1 VVSIS
6 TYRDER
12 RLFAVI
18 GVVIVAA
25 LLALLQIDFARQ
37 GRPSPI
43 TATVTTIA
51 MYAQLGVATV
61 TNGLHAGFA
70 TAINT
75 PQLARDNGLLRAQN
89 ERLREQNRAL
99 TETLA
104 RVPAERDMALAQL
117 KHPAGIP
124 ATVIGYDPEATQ
136 HVITIDRGARD
147 RVARDDGV
155 VTNDGAVGR
164 VIEVAPI
171 SSKVLLIIDA
181 ASKLPAVV
189 QHGRWWAI
197 AVGTQSRLKLQYVSQ
212 DAKLHVGD
220 AVVTGEGRSFH
231 AGTLI
236 GRISHISPAN
246 AGALD
251 QSAIVEPAVAFG
263 SLSRVLVLA
272 K

>member
-1 VVSIS
+1 MVSIS

-12 RLFAVI
+12 RLFTVI

-25 LLALLQIDFARQ
+25 LVALLQIDFARQ
-37 GRPSPI
+37 GRTSPI

-51 MYAQLGVATV
+51 AYVQLAVATL
-61 TNGLHAGFA
+61 TNGVRSAIT
-70 TAINT
+70 TAVNL
-75 PQLARDNGLLRAQN
+75 PQLARDNAELRAQN
-89 ERLREQNRAL
+89 ERLRAENRTLSEA
-99 TETLA
+99 LA
-104 RVPAERDMALAQL
+104 RVPAERNMALAQL
-117 KHPAGIP
+117 QHPAGIP

-147 RVARDDGV
+147 RIARDDGV
-155 VTNDGAVGR
+155 VTADGVVGR

-171 SSKVLLIIDA
+171 SSKVLLVIDA

-189 QHGRWWAI
+189 QRGRWWAI
-197 AVGTQSRLKLQYVSQ
+197 AVGTQTRLKLQYISQ
-212 DAKLHVGD
+212 DAKLRRGD
-220 AVVTGEGRSFH
+220 VVVTGEGRSFH
-231 AGTLI
+231 AGTPI
-236 GRISHISPAN
+236 GRIAEIAAPN

-251 QSAIVEPAVAFG
+251 QSAIVEPAVSFG

>member
-1 VVSIS
+1 MVSIS

-25 LLALLQIDFARQ
+25 LVALLQIDFARQ

-51 MYAQLGVATV
+51 AYAQLAVATV
-61 TNGLHAGFA
+61 TNGVRGGFWA
-70 TAINT
+70 AVNT
-75 PQLARDNGLLRAQN
+75 PQLARDNARLDAENRQLRAEN
-89 ERLREQNRAL
+89 LELSEA
-99 TETLA
+99 LA
-104 RVPAERDMALAQL
+104 RVPAERNIALAQL
-117 KHPAGIP
+117 KHPRGIE

-136 HVITIDRGARD
+136 HLITIDRGSHD
-147 RVARDDGV
+147 KVARDDGV
-155 VTNDGAVGR
+155 ITDDGAVGR
-164 VIEVAPI
+164 VIEVSPI
-171 SSKVLLIIDA
+171 SSKVLLIVDA

-189 QHGRWWAI
+189 QRGRWWSIAI
-197 AVGTQSRLKLQYVSQ
+197 GAQTRLKLQYVSQ
-212 DAKLHVGD
+212 DAKLRLGD
-220 AVVTGEGRSFH
+220 LVVTGEGRSFH
-231 AGTLI
+231 AGTPI
-236 GRISHISPAN
+236 GRIAQISAPN

>member
-12 RLFAVI
+12 RLFGVI

-25 LLALLQIDFARQ
+25 LVALLQIDFARQ
-37 GRPSPI
+37 GRTSPI
-43 TATVTTIA
+43 TTIVTTIA
-51 MYAQLGVATV
+51 TYAQLVVATL
-61 TNGLHAGFA
+61 TNGVRDGFS

-75 PQLARDNGLLRAQN
+75 PQLARENTALRTQN
-89 ERLREQNRAL
+89 ERLRIENRTL
-99 TETLA
+99 TEALD
-104 RVPAERDMALAQL
+104 RVPAERKIALAQVQ
-117 KHPAGIP
+117 HPTGVP
-124 ATVIGYDPEATQ
+124 ATVIGYDPEALQ

-147 RVARDDGV
+147 HISRDDGV
-155 VTNDGAVGR
+155 VTGDGAVGR

-197 AVGTQSRLKLQYVSQ
+197 AVGTQTRVKLQYISQ
-212 DAKLHVGD
+212 DAKLRLGD
-220 AVVTGEGRSFH
+220 MVVTGEGRSFH
-231 AGTLI
+231 AGTPI
-236 GRISHISPAN
+236 GRIIQTAPVN

-251 QSAIVEPAVAFG
+251 QSAIVEPAVSFG

>member
-12 RLFAVI
+12 RLFALI
-18 GVVIVAA
+18 GVVIIAA
-25 LLALLQIDFARQ
+25 LVALLQIEFTRQ

-43 TATVTTIA
+43 TTTVTSIA
-51 MYAQLGVATV
+51 TYGQLAVATAV
-61 TNGLHAGFA
+61 GVLHAGFA
-70 TAINT
+70 TAVDT
-75 PQLARDNGLLRAQN
+75 PRLATDNGMLRAQN
-89 ERLREQNRAL
+89 QTLRAQNREL
-99 TETLA
+99 TEALA
-104 RVPAERDMALAQL
+104 RVPAERDLALAQL
-117 KHPAGIP
+117 KHPAGIA

-136 HVITIDRGARD
+136 HLITIDRGARD
-147 RVARDDGV
+147 RIARDDGV
-155 VTNDGAVGR
+155 VTGDGAVGR
-164 VIEVAPI
+164 VIEVAPL
-171 SSKVLLIIDA
+171 SSKVLLIVDA

-197 AVGTQSRLKLQYVSQ
+197 AVGTETHLKLQYVSQ

-220 AVVTGEGRSFH
+220 LVVTGEGRSFH
-231 AGTLI
+231 AGTPI
-236 GRISHISPAN
+236 GRISQISASN

-251 QSAIVEPAVAFG
+251 QSAIVEPAVTFG

>member
-12 RLFAVI
+12 RLFTVI

-25 LLALLQIDFARQ
+25 LVALFQIDFARQ
-37 GRPSPI
+37 GRTSPL

-51 MYAQLGVATV
+51 PYAQLAVATV
-61 TNGLHAGFA
+61 TNAIRGAFS
-70 TAINT
+70 TAVNT
-75 PQLARDNGLLRAQN
+75 PGLAHANAELRAQN
-89 ERLREQNRAL
+89 ERLRTENRTLSEA
-99 TETLA
+99 LA
-104 RVPAERDMALAQL
+104 RVPAERNIALAQL
-117 KHPAGIP
+117 EHPAGIP

-147 RVARDDGV
+147 HVARDDGV
-155 VTNDGAVGR
+155 VTADGVVGR
-164 VIEVAPI
+164 IVEVAPI
-171 SSKVLLIIDA
+171 SSKVLLVIDA

-189 QHGRWWAI
+189 QRGRWWAI
-197 AVGTQSRLKLQYVSQ
+197 AVGTQTRIKLQYISQ
-212 DAKLHVGD
+212 DAKLRRGD
-220 AVVTGEGRSFH
+220 VVVTGEGRSFH
-231 AGTLI
+231 AGTPI
-236 GRISHISPAN
+236 GRIAQISPPN

-251 QSAIVEPAVAFG
+251 QTAVVEPAVSFG

>member
-1 VVSIS
+1 VVSIA

-12 RLFAVI
+12 GLFAVI
-18 GVVIVAA
+18 GVVIIAA

-43 TATVTTIA
+43 TATVTTIST
-51 MYAQLGVATV
+51 YAQLLVATV
-61 TNGLHAGFA
+61 TNGLRDSFA
-70 TAINT
+70 AVINT
-75 PQLARDNGLLRAQN
+75 PQLARENTRLRAADQ
-89 ERLREQNRAL
+89 RLRSENRIL
-99 TETLA
+99 TEALA
-104 RVPAERDMALAQL
+104 RVPAERNVALAQL
-117 KHPAGIP
+117 QHPAGIP

-136 HVITIDRGARD
+136 RIITIDRGAHD
-147 RVARDDGV
+147 RIARDDGV
-155 VTNDGAVGR
+155 VTADGAVGR

-171 SSKVLLIIDA
+171 SSKVLLIVDA

-189 QHGRWWAI
+189 QHGRWWSI
-197 AVGTQSRLKLQYVSQ
+197 AVGTQTHLKLQYVSQ
-212 DAKLHVGD
+212 DAKLRLGD
-220 AVVTGEGRSFH
+220 IVVTGEGRSFH
-231 AGTLI
+231 AGTPI
-236 GRISHISPAN
+236 GRISAIAPAN